1 MDSSLERMLDVLR
14 LFTEGAS
21 MMSIDEAVERT
32 GYSRST
38 VYRYFRTLAS
48 SGLLWPVAGGAY
60 ALGPFVLELDR
71 HIRLNDPLLRAAPAV
86 MAGLHQDTGQVILLS
101 RFYHNSV
108 TCIHQ
113 EGQADGYDLTAG
125 RGLRLH
131 LFRGATSKII
141 LAHLGSRELKEVYV
155 RHAVEIAKAE
165 LGSDW
170 QTFRQTMRA
179 IRKQG
184 YAISRRGEVDPEQFG
199 VSAPVLDSA
208 GHILAG
214 LTIVVRDKLA
224 TPDDCE
230 RLVNHVLT
238 AAEKISSEVT
248 RLTDA
253 LRGQEETMRSPEPGL
268 TT

>member
-1 MDSSLERMLDVLR
+1 MVHLR
-14 LFTEGAS
+14 LFTEGTS
-21 MMSIDEAVERT
+21 MMSIDEVVERM

-48 SGLLWPVAGGAY
+48 SGLLCPTAGGAY

-71 HIRLNDPLLRAAPAV
+71 HIRLTDPLLRTAPAI
-86 MAGLHQDTGQVILLS
+86 MAGLHHDTGQVILLS
-101 RFYHNSV
+101 RFYHDSV

-113 EGQADGYDLTAG
+113 EGQTDGYDLTA

-141 LAHLGSRELKEVYV
+141 LAHLASRELKEVYV
-155 RHAVEIAKAE
+155 RHAVEIDQAE

-170 QTFRQTMRA
+170 QAFRLPMRG

-208 GHILAG
+208 GRILAG
-214 LTIVVRDKLA
+214 LTIVVRDNLA

-230 RLVNHVLT
+230 RLVRQALT
-238 AAEKISSEVT
+238 AAQTISSEVT
-248 RLTDA
+248 RLIET
-253 LRGQEETMRSPEPGL
+253 LREREETIRSPETGV